1 VDGASHEPLSHAAA
15 EAYFKAWQARDFG
28 PLRPVLADGATFRG
42 PLGSA
47 NTGEEC
53 LAGLRQMA
61 RS

>member
-1 VDGASHEPLSHAAA
+1 LSHAAA